1 MLIQKRLSD
10 ENPFL
15 YSISSSL
22 KVPEKG
28 KDEISWEEGKEGNG
42 RRHKSE

>member
-1 MLIQKRLSD
+1 MEQL
-10 ENPFL
+10 FL
-15 YSISSSL
+15 NSISSSH

-28 KDEISWEEGKEGNG
+28 KEEISWKGEESNG

>member
-1 MLIQKRLSD
+1 MEQ
-10 ENPFL
+10 PFL
-15 YSISSSL
+15 NNISSSL

-28 KDEISWEEGKEGNG
+28 KEEISWKEGKEGNG